1 MSSFLS
7 LSLSFLL
14 SLSFSLISFY
24 LLTET
29 NTPVSS
35 ATASVAS
42 SAAPP
47 TNDQANSFNIL
58 ANNIRTTQNL
68 LSALAKNLPSTTN
81 NQMRAIAARVL
92 ASPVRPQGSVYVD

>member
-1 MSSFLS
+1 MSFSPHLFLS
-7 LSLSFLL
+7 LIES
-14 SLSFSLISFY
+14 
-24 LLTET
+24 

-68 LSALAKNLPSTTN
+68 LSALAKNLPSNTN
-81 NQMRAIAARVL
+81 SQMRAIAARVL
-92 ASPVRPQGSVYVD
+92 ASPVRPQGNN